1 MKIHVGQV
9 AVLGVVRANT
19 DSSRI
24 AVLDFDIDV
33 ADGGVEGSRA
43 GVGRLGVFALA
54 GVASR
59 KAFSR
64 PATRKE
70 NHVRRAVLKGWR
82 VGAQDKHRP
91 SLAISNET
99 DTRPDVD
106 GPSEAITAG
115 GQKQNALIGGFLYF
129 VDGLLQGIRVVGNA
143 VALDRK
149 LVRREVHSAR
159 IVQAAGEVGSGQ
171 KRASET
177 KKSRERKQFFHHDQ
191 FLECLDLSRPGAQPI
206 KITEKRS
213 MDYSLTGK
221 IITGLI
227 VVRVV
232 LFAVIRVGARTAAV
246 AGLGQFP
253 MSMIPARCRSKG
265 NNSERRMGK
274 RGLQD

>member
-9 AVLGVVRANT
+9 AVLGVVRADT

-24 AVLDFDIDV
+24 AALDFDIDV

-43 GVGRLGVFALA
+43 SVGRLGVFAFA
-54 GVASR
+54 GVARR

-106 GPSEAITAG
+106 GPSEAIAAG
-115 GQKQNALIGGFLYF
+115 GQKQNALIGGFLNF

-171 KRASET
+171 KWASET

-191 FLECLDLSRPGAQPI
+191 FLECLALSRPGAQPF
-206 KITEKRS
+206 KVTEKRS

-221 IITGLI
+221 IITNLI
-227 VVRVV
+227 VVGVV
-232 LFAVIRVGARTAAV
+232 LFAVIRFAEATNATQEPQSPPLATLRT
-246 AGLGQFP
+246 
-253 MSMIPARCRSKG
+253 R
-265 NNSERRMGK
+265 
-274 RGLQD
+274 